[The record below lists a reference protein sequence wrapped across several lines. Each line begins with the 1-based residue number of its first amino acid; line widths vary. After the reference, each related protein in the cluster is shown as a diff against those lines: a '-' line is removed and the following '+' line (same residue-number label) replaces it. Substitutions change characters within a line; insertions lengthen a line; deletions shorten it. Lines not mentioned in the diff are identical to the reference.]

1 VRRCDAPLRRLR
13 DLGNQNAFPA
23 VIQAV
28 KLLEILK
35 VAVAAIWAHKLRS
48 ALTLL
53 GMIVGVTAFVTV
65 VSLIQGFNVYIDEKI
80 AGIGAKSFSVQ
91 RFNPFED
98 FKDTDTIAAAQ
109 RRNKE
114 LTLDDYQYLKDRAQL
129 IGKIGAKARGSP
141 SLVKRNDQI
150 LEDVFV
156 IGATANTADIDNRTI
171 ANGRFFIDSE
181 NDGAA
186 RVAYVG
192 ADIASKLFPAGNPI
206 GGEIDIRG
214 LPYRVIGVEEV
225 KGTVF
230 GIPQD
235 SFIVIPLKT
244 YQVNFGPLMR
254 QRSLYFTAT
263 SKTDETFNDA
273 VEEARLLMRARR
285 HLGPNEKDNFGIV
298 TPDAITGLRD
308 RLFGTIF
315 LVAIAVPGIAM
326 IVGAIVI
333 MNIMLVSV
341 TERTKEIGLRKSLGA
356 RKADILKQF
365 LVEAITLATIGGA
378 VGIFLAWIVGK
389 IVTAS
394 FFPTYLSLGA
404 ILLALGASGGV
415 GILSGIVPAWKAARL
430 DPIEALRAET

>member
-1 VRRCDAPLRRLR
+1 M
-13 DLGNQNAFPA
+13 
-23 VIQAV
+23 
-28 KLLEILK
+28 KLIEILK
-35 VAVAAIWAHKLRS
+35 VALAAIWAHKLRS

-80 AGIGAKSFSVQ
+80 AGIGAKSFSIQ

-109 RRNKE
+109 RRNKD
-114 LTLDDYQYLKDRAQL
+114 LTLEDYDYLKERATL
-129 IGKIGAKARGSP
+129 IAKLGAKARGSP

-156 IGATANTADIDNRTI
+156 IGATANTADIDNRNI
-171 ANGRFFIDSE
+171 ADGRFFTDAE

-186 RVAYVG
+186 HVAYVG
-192 ADIASKLFPAGNPI
+192 ADIATKLFPAGNAI
-206 GGEIDIRG
+206 GGEISIKG
-214 LPYRVIGVEEV
+214 LPYRVIGIEAV

-235 SFIVIPLKT
+235 TFIVVPLKT
-244 YQVNFGPLMR
+244 YAVNFGALVR

-263 SKTDETFNDA
+263 SKTDEAFNDA
-273 VEEARLLMRARR
+273 VEESRFLMRARR
-285 HLGPNEKDNFGIV
+285 HLGANEKDNFGIV

-315 LVAIAVPGIAM
+315 IVAISVPGIAM
-326 IVGAIVI
+326 LVGAIVI

-365 LVEAITLATIGGA
+365 LFEAVTLATIGGA
-378 VGIFLAWIVGK
+378 VGISLAWVVGK
-389 IVTAS
+389 IVTAT
-394 FFPTYLSLGA
+394 FFPTYLSIIAILGA
-404 ILLALGASGGV
+404 LAASGGV

>member
-1 VRRCDAPLRRLR
+1 MKFIETL
-13 DLGNQNAFPA
+13 
-23 VIQAV
+23 
-28 KLLEILK
+28 KLALS
-35 VAVAAIWAHKLRS
+35 AIWAHKLRS

-53 GMIVGVTAFVTV
+53 GMIIGVMAV
-65 VSLIQGFNVYIDEKI
+65 VVVYSLIQGFNRYVDEKI

-114 LTLDDYQYLKDRAQL
+114 LTLEDYQYLKDRAQL

-141 SLVKRNDQI
+141 SLVKRNDQT

-156 IGATANTADIDNRTI
+156 SGVTANTADIDNRQI

-181 NDGAA
+181 NDSAS

-192 ADIASKLFPAGNPI
+192 ADIANKLFPGGNPI

-235 SFIVIPLKT
+235 NFIVIPLKT
-244 YQVNFGPLMR
+244 YQVNFGPLVR

-263 SKTDETFNDA
+263 SKTDDVFNDA
-273 VEEARLLMRARR
+273 VEEARFMMRNRR
-285 HLGPNEKDNFGIV
+285 HLGPGEKDNFGIV

-315 LVAIAVPGIAM
+315 LVAIAVPGIAL

-378 VGIFLAWIVGK
+378 VGIFLAWVVGK
-389 IVTAS
+389 IVTAT
-394 FFPTYLSLGA
+394 FFPTYLSILAVLGA
-404 ILLALGASGGV
+404 LAASGGV

-430 DPIEALRAET
+430 DPIEALRADG

>member
-1 VRRCDAPLRRLR
+1 M
-13 DLGNQNAFPA
+13 
-23 VIQAV
+23 

-129 IGKIGAKARGSP
+129 IGKIGAKARGTP
-141 SLVKRNDQI
+141 SIVKRNDQV
-150 LEDVFV
+150 LEDVIV

-186 RVAYVG
+186 RVAYIG
-192 ADIASKLFPAGNPI
+192 ADIATKLFPAGNPI

-214 LPYRVIGVEEV
+214 LPFRVLGVEEV

-235 SFIVIPLKT
+235 NFIIIPLKT
-244 YQVNFGPLMR
+244 YAVNYGPLLR

-263 SKTDETFNDA
+263 SKTDDTFNDA
-273 VEEARLLMRARR
+273 VEETRQLMRTR
-285 HLGPNEKDNFGIV
+285 HRLAPNEKDNFGIV

-315 LVAIAVPGIAM
+315 LVAIFVPGIAL

-378 VGIFLAWIVGK
+378 VGIFLAWIVGQ
-389 IVTAS
+389 IVTAT
-394 FFPTYLSLGA
+394 FFPTYLSLLA
-404 ILLALGASGGV
+404 ILGALAASGGV

-430 DPIEALRAET
+430 DPIEALRADT

>member
-1 VRRCDAPLRRLR
+1 M
-13 DLGNQNAFPA
+13 
-23 VIQAV
+23 
-28 KLLEILK
+28 KLIEILK
-35 VAVAAIWAHKLRS
+35 VALAAIWAHKLRS

-53 GMIVGVTAFVTV
+53 GMIVGVTAFVVV

-80 AGIGAKSFSVQ
+80 AGIGAKSFSIQ

-114 LTLDDYQYLKDRAQL
+114 LTLDDYQYLKERATL
-129 IGKIGAKARGSP
+129 IGKIGAKARGTP
-141 SLVKRNDQI
+141 SQIKRNDQV
-150 LEDVFV
+150 LDDVFV
-156 IGATANTADIDNRTI
+156 SGATANTADIDNRNI
-171 ANGRFFIDSE
+171 ADGRFFTDTE
-181 NDGAA
+181 ADGAA

-192 ADIASKLFPAGNPI
+192 ADIATKLFPAGNAI

-214 LPYRVIGVEEV
+214 LPYRVIGIEAV

-235 SFIVIPLKT
+235 TFIVIPLKT
-244 YQVNFGPLMR
+244 YALDFGPLMR

-263 SKTDETFNDA
+263 SKTDEVFSDA
-273 VEEARLLMRARR
+273 VEESRFLIRARR
-285 HLGPNEKDNFGIV
+285 HLGANEKDNFGIV

-308 RLFGTIF
+308 RIFGTIF
-315 LVAIAVPGIAM
+315 LVAISVPGIAL

-365 LVEAITLATIGGA
+365 LVEAVTLATIGGA
-378 VGIFLAWIVGK
+378 IGIILAWLIGK
-389 IVTAS
+389 IVTAT
-394 FFPTYLSLGA
+394 FFPTYLSLLA
-404 ILLALGASGGV
+404 ILGALAASGGV

-430 DPIEALRAET
+430 DPIEALRADT

>member
-1 VRRCDAPLRRLR
+1 
-13 DLGNQNAFPA
+13 
-23 VIQAV
+23 V

-114 LTLDDYQYLKDRAQL
+114 LTLDDYQFLKDRAQL

-156 IGATANTADIDNRTI
+156 IGATANTADIDNRNI
-171 ANGRFFIDSE
+171 ADGRFFIDSE
-181 NDGAA
+181 NEGAA

-192 ADIASKLFPAGNPI
+192 ADIANKLFPAGNPI

-214 LPYRVIGVEEV
+214 LPYRVIGVEAV

-235 SFIVIPLKT
+235 SFIVVPLKT
-244 YQVNFGPLMR
+244 YAVNFGPLLR

-263 SKTDETFNDA
+263 SKTDDVFADA
-273 VEEARLLMRARR
+273 VEEARYLMRARR

-315 LVAIAVPGIAM
+315 LVAIFVPGIALV
-326 IVGAIVI
+326 VGAIVI

-365 LVEAITLATIGGA
+365 LFEAITLATIGGA
-378 VGIFLAWIVGK
+378 VGIFLAWVVGQ
-389 IVTAS
+389 IVTAT
-394 FFPTYLSLGA
+394 FFPTYLSLLA
-404 ILLALGASGGV
+404 ILFALGVSGVV

-430 DPIEALRAET
+430 DPIEALRTEL

>member
-1 VRRCDAPLRRLR
+1 
-13 DLGNQNAFPA
+13 
-23 VIQAV
+23 V
-28 KLLEILK
+28 KLIEILK
-35 VAVAAIWAHKLRS
+35 VALAAIWSHKLRS

-80 AGIGAKSFSVQ
+80 ANIGAKSFSIQ

-114 LTLDDYQYLKDRAQL
+114 LTMDDYDFIKQRSAL
-129 IGKIGAKARGSP
+129 IAKIGAKARGSP
-141 SLVKRNDQI
+141 ALIKRGDQT

-156 IGATANTADIDNRTI
+156 SGVSANTADIDNRTI
-171 ANGRFFIDSE
+171 ADGRFFSE
-181 NDGAA
+181 TEADGAA

-192 ADIASKLFPAGNPI
+192 ADIAAKLFPAGNAI

-214 LPYRVIGVEEV
+214 LPYRIVGIEEV

-244 YQVNFGPLMR
+244 YHLDFGPLIGR
-254 QRSLYFTAT
+254 RSLYFTAT
-263 SKTDETFNDA
+263 SKSDEGFSDT
-273 VEEARLLMRARR
+273 VEEARFLMRARR
-285 HLGPNEKDNFGIV
+285 KLGPGEKDNFGIV

-308 RLFGTIF
+308 RIFGTVFI
-315 LVAIAVPGIAM
+315 VAIAVPFIALV
-326 IVGAIVI
+326 VGAIVI

-356 RKADILKQF
+356 RKLDILKQF
-365 LVEAITLATIGGA
+365 LFEAVTLATIGGA
-378 VGIFLAWIVGK
+378 VGIFLAWVVGK
-389 IVTAS
+389 VVTAT
-394 FFPTYLSLGA
+394 FFPTYLSIFAILGA
-404 ILLALGASGGV
+404 LAASGGM
-415 GILSGIVPAWKAARL
+415 GIISGIVPAWKAARL
-430 DPIEALRAET
+430 DPIEALRSEA